1 MPRCCERRETYHNAQ
16 VTNTFSNGTVR
27 PLNER
32 QKAFIKAYF
41 DSKGSVRDAYAKAG
55 FKGSWETQGYD
66 LLKRLK
72 THVDAERARREAI
85 EYAATGRAIVKA
97 VENHHIPTILDKPE
111 FEHEITARTITRE
124 WVLNELIDNVI
135 NAKRGEKPNYGA
147 SNQALQLLGKEMGMF
162 ADKLPENDRDTTYRD
177 IDELKARVRER
188 SIKLGLPIPGICQ
201 KVAD

>member
-1 MPRCCERRETYHNAQ
+1 M
-16 VTNTFSNGTVR
+16 TNLSSNGTAR

-41 DSKGSVRDAYAKAG
+41 DTNGSVKDAYSKAG
-55 FKGSWETQGYD
+55 FKGSWDTQGYD

-97 VENHHIPTILDKPE
+97 VENKHIPTILDKPQ
-111 FEHEITARTITRE
+111 FEAEITARTITRE

-135 NAKRGEKPNYGA
+135 NAKRGERPNYGA

-162 ADKLPENDRDTTYRD
+162 ADKLPDSENRETTYRD
-177 IDELKARVRER
+177 IDELKDRVRQR

-201 KVAD
+201 KVTD